1 MASAVI
7 LACFRDLTSASRTRH
22 WLVLLVLSL
31 AASCSGCREAESP
44 EAPNLLWITVD
55 TLRSDRL
62 GCYGHTR
69 DTSPAIDALA
79 SRGVRFER
87 AYATAPWTTP
97 SITSMLTGRMPS
109 SHGLYRTGR
118 SLPPGIDSLPRQLA
132 NAGYRTWGIVSNL
145 LIGKSNGFD
154 KHFERFDES
163 FARGERSVS
172 TTGVIEIAERWLGEL
187 EEFDDPFLLYVHLF
201 DPHVEYIRHRDVGYA
216 AERGGV
222 LTGEESFRIL
232 RKHAERVGEAERS
245 FLLDLYDEEVRFTDN
260 GIALL
265 LERLDE
271 LGLTDS
277 TLIVMT
283 SDHGEE
289 IFERGW
295 IGHTRTLFE
304 ELVRV
309 PLIFAGPGV
318 PEGRTVAEPVSLVEL
333 PEALRQLLFRNASAS
348 PDRLAARVLDLAP
361 PADPPPV
368 VFEVDFIDLR
378 NPERE
383 AHFSSIVRGQMKL
396 IRNDKSGELALF
408 NLEKDPRER
417 RNLAERR
424 AEKVAEL
431 EVQLDQALA
440 KLRIDPLPIHE
451 RQLDEDELEALEGLG
466 YVGEDSE

>member
-1 MASAVI
+1 VRLASDI
-7 LACFRDLTSASRTRH
+7 RPHHRLALIVLT
-22 WLVLLVLSL
+22 L
-31 AASCSGCREAESP
+31 AALGSGCREAELP
-44 EAPNLLWITVD
+44 EAKNLLWITVD

-79 SRGVRFER
+79 KRGVRFER

-132 NAGYRTWGIVSNL
+132 SEGYRTWGIVSNL

-154 KHFERFDES
+154 EHFERFDES

-187 EEFDDPFLLYVHLF
+187 EELEDPFILYVHLF
-201 DPHVEYIRHRDVGYA
+201 DPHVEYMRHKEVGYA
-216 AERGGV
+216 ADRGGV

-232 RKHAERVGEAERS
+232 RKNVERIGEAERS
-245 FLLDLYDEEVRFTDN
+245 FLRDLYDEEVRFTDN
-260 GIALL
+260 GIAVLL
-265 LERLDE
+265 ARLDE
-271 LGLTDS
+271 LELTDS
-277 TLIVMT
+277 TLIVLT

-304 ELVRV
+304 ELMRV

-318 PEGRTVAEPVSLVEL
+318 AGGRTVAEPVSLVEL
-333 PEALRQLLFRNASAS
+333 PGALRQLLLPTASTPPA
-348 PDRLAARVLDLAP
+348 RLAARVLDLDS

-378 NPERE
+378 NPDRE
-383 AHFSSIVRGQMKL
+383 AHLSSIVRGQMKL
-396 IRNDKSGELALF
+396 IRNEKTGELALF
-408 NLEKDPRER
+408 NLEKDPAER

-431 EVQLDQALA
+431 ERQLDAALSN
-440 KLRIDPLPIHE
+440 LRTDPLPVNE
-451 RQLDEDELEALEGLG
+451 RTLDEDELKALEGLG
-466 YVGEDSE
+466 YVGEESE